1 MGLELYQEDIAPNHE
16 GEQNLPNGEI
26 APCMR
31 TWPFFSRESYWAPQH
46 GELG

>member
-1 MGLELYQEDIAPNHE
+1 
-16 GEQNLPNGEI
+16 
-26 APCMR
+26 MR